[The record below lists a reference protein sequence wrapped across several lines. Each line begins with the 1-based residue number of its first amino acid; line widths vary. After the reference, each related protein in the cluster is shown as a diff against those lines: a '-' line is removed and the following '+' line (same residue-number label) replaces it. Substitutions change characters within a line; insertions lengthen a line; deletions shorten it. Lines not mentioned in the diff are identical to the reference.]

1 MTAAHKQQLGMELG
15 LCVYLTT
22 HSDIPMR
29 RGDIQMVSFVLVAH
43 SARLQYTEA
52 PTTHDKPG
60 SLTCPVYNTKYTG
73 AFSCDEEEHISI

>member
-1 MTAAHKQQLGMELG
+1 MIAAHTHQLGMEVG

-29 RGDIQMVSFVLVAH
+29 RVGIQMVSFVLVAH
-43 SARLQYTEA
+43 SARLQFTEA

-60 SLTCPVYNTKYTG
+60 SFTCQAYNTKYMG
-73 AFSCDEEEHISI
+73 AFFL